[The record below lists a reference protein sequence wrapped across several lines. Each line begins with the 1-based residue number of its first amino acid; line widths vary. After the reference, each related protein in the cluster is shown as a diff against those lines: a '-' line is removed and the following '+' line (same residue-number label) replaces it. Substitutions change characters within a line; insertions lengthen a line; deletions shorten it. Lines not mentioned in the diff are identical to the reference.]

1 MDNILK
7 EKEKSIS
14 KLQAFKLKGRTA
26 FSYEDIYIKNKD
38 NGVFI
43 LDMWNQC
50 NEKNIDMFPVK
61 YVECVSPQEMYI
73 LKADNIIMGR
83 GTDLC

>member
-1 MDNILK
+1 MK
-7 EKEKSIS
+7 EKEESIP
-14 KLQAFKLKGRTA
+14 KLQTFKLKGRTV
-26 FSYEDIYIKNKD
+26 FSYEDIRIENKD

-50 NEKNIDMFPVK
+50 DEKNIDIFPVK
-61 YVECVSPQEMYI
+61 YVECRSPQEMYI

-83 GTDLC
+83 GVDLF